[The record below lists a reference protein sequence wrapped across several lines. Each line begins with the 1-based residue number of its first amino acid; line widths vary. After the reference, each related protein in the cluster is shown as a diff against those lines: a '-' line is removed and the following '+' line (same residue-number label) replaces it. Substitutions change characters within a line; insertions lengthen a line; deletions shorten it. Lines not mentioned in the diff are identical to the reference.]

1 MIEIRFHGRGGQ
13 GAVTA
18 VELLAQAAIAE
29 GKFAQGF
36 PNFGPERRGAPVTA
50 FLRVSDQPIYLR
62 EKIEQPDVAVVLDP
76 SLMDLVDV
84 CVGLKPGGTLVANM
98 PAGKLEALKKYQDRF
113 GIATVDA
120 TRVAVETLG
129 MPITNTA
136 IIGAL
141 VKASGIVSIESLNA
155 PLEHRFGRLSAK
167 NMAALQKAYK
177 ETLVL
182 DAPEGAASMGP
193 ITDGLTCSYEDL
205 LKTEALCQW
214 ETLQIG
220 CDIDLPGSSSEFETG
235 NWRTTGRPVTD
246 REKCI
251 KCGFCWL
258 LCPDNAYAIT
268 SEGYYTWDQRYCKGC
283 GVCVVECPKKAI
295 EMKEES

>member
-50 FLRVSDQPIYLR
+50 FLRVSDKPIYLR
-62 EKIEQPDVAVVLDP
+62 EKIEKPDVAIVLDA
-76 SLMDLVDV
+76 SLLDLVDV

-98 PAGKLEALKKYQDRF
+98 PQAKLESLKIYKDRF
-113 GIATVDA
+113 QVAVVDA
-120 TRVAVETLG
+120 TRVAIETIG
-129 MPITNTA
+129 VPITNTA

-141 VKASGIVSIESLNA
+141 IKSSDLTSIESLNG
-155 PLEHRFGRLSAK
+155 PMEHRFGRLASK
-167 NMAALQKAYK
+167 NKDAIKKAYE
-177 ETLVL
+177 ETMVL
-182 DAPEGAASMGP
+182 KASENAGSMAP
-193 ITDGLTCSYEDL
+193 ITGGMTCSYEDL
-205 LKTEALCQW
+205 LKTEALTDW
-214 ETLQIG
+214 ESLQIG
-220 CDIDLPGSSSEFETG
+220 CDIDRPGSSAEFLTG

-246 REKCI
+246 KEKCI

-268 SEGYYTWDQRYCKGC
+268 PEGYYAWDQRYCKGC

>member
-29 GKFAQGF
+29 GKYAQGF

-50 FLRVSDQPIYLR
+50 FLRVSDEPIYLR
-62 EKIEQPDVAVVLDP
+62 EKIEKPDVAVVLDA
-76 SLMDLVDV
+76 SLLDLVDV
-84 CVGLKPGGTLVANM
+84 CVGLKPGGTLVANI
-98 PAGKLEALKKYQDRF
+98 PQGKLETLKKYQDRF
-113 GIATVDA
+113 GIAVVDA
-120 TRVAVETLG
+120 TRVAIETLG
-129 MPITNTA
+129 VPITNTA

-141 VKASGIVSIESLNA
+141 LKASGITAIESLNK
-155 PLEHRFGRLSAK
+155 PMEHRFGRLSSK
-167 NMAALQKAYK
+167 NMAALKKAYEK
-177 ETLVL
+177 TMVMK
-182 DAPEGAASMGP
+182 APEGAESMAP

-205 LKTEALCQW
+205 LKTEALLDW
-214 ETLQIG
+214 ESLQIG
-220 CDIDLPGSSSEFETG
+220 CDIDQPGSSAEFLTG

-258 LCPDNAYAIT
+258 LCPDIAYAIT
-268 SEGYYTWDQRYCKGC
+268 PEGYYAWDQRYCKGC